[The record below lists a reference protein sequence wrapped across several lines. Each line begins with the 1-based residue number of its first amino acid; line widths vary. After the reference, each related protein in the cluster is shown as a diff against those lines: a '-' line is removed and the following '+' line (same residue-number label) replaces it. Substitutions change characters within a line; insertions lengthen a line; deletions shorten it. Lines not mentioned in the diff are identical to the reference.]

1 MGKKKEKNED
11 AIDLPKR
18 GIEERAKMV
27 QADMLEVADSLEFI
41 ASTIIE
47 PDAGP
52 AWIQDFT
59 YAMLMQRI
67 EHIKEKAHELFL
79 DLDVAQLVEM
89 ERERK
94 ALSLIHI

>member
-1 MGKKKEKNED
+1 MGEKKEKKQD
-11 AIDLPKR
+11 PIDLPKR

-59 YAMLMQRI
+59 YAMLTERVG
-67 EHIKEKAHELFL
+67 HIRERARELFL
-79 DLDVAQLVEM
+79 DLGVKKLTEM
-89 ERERK
+89 EKERR
-94 ALSLIHI
+94 A